1 MARYDLSRLSILVA
15 EDSAF
20 MRKLFS
26 GILQALG
33 IERITTCDNGE
44 EAIRVLSPID
54 DSSGPTVGM
63 TGVDMVLCD
72 RFMPVVDGA
81 MFLRWLRRSEKSPDR
96 FLPVI
101 MVSAGADIDVL
112 FETRDAGVDEFLAKP
127 FSANA
132 VVSRIAAAIESPRPY
147 IYCPTYFGPDR
158 RRKATSIQQE
168 RRVITDDEI
177 EVLHSGKSLPS
188 KRNTKKRVWIF
199 KLQRHLKAKLM
210 TGNGETGEPMFDQNL
225 IAAAEAKIAEMES
238 DYSDWVQESIEE
250 MDQAYNA
257 MVEAPA
263 TCEQYIERIHRIALE
278 LRGQGGIFGY
288 PLMTQFGKSLYETT
302 SAGVD
307 HTSKR
312 LSLIEAH
319 IDLIKVVV
327 KQKIK
332 GDGGE
337 TGRDLLQSLAQAKKK
352 FSNSRQISSQ

>member
-20 MRKLFS
+20 MLKLFT

-63 TGVDMVLCD
+63 TGVDMILCD

-96 FLPVI
+96 FLPVV

-132 VVSRIAAAIESPRPY
+132 VVSRIAAVIETPRPY

-158 RRKATSIQQE
+158 RRKATAVQKE
-168 RRVITDDEI
+168 RRVISDDEI
-177 EVLHSGKSLPS
+177 EVMHSGKSLPS
-188 KRNTKKRVWIF
+188 TRNKKKRVWIF
-199 KLQRHLKAKLM
+199 KLHRHLKAKLT
-210 TGNGETGEPMFDQNL
+210 TGNGDAGEPLFDPEL

-238 DYSDWVQESIEE
+238 DYSDWVQDSIAE
-250 MDQAYNA
+250 MDKAHSA
-257 MVEAPA
+257 MVEDPSVS
-263 TCEQYIERIHRIALE
+263 EQNMETIHRVALE

-302 SAGVD
+302 SAD
-307 HTSKR
+307 PDPTSKR

-352 FSNSRQISSQ
+352 FSAGH